1 MELSVSPDATT
12 WTPLACAGWV
22 ELTGALAPAIRLA
35 EAAAEIRDGTPVE
48 GTLPCAGAGRLWLST
63 RPLGAATATSGRGTA
78 AARAGGLSRRRMM
91 SALHRGAEAG
101 MMEGMETRAD
111 RRAGDR
117 ARERMV

>member
-12 WTPLACAGWV
+12 WTPLACAGWA

-35 EAAAEIRDGTPVE
+35 EAAADGRDRTPVE

-78 AARAGGLSRRRMM
+78 AALAVGLSPKRIM
-91 SALHRGAEAG
+91 SALHPAAEAA
-101 MMEGMETRAD
+101 MMARMATRAD
-111 RRAGDR
+111 RRARDT